1 MMNHGAA
8 LVLLNSLVSR
18 KTLANEV
25 AKQLLHH
32 LQIPNL
38 VGVFVPACLDP
49 DWFGCT
55 GLLAHGHATD
65 DAAVIDCRHIG
76 ADASL

>member
-32 LQIPNL
+32 LQIPSL
-38 VGVFVPACLDP
+38 VGLFVPAM
-49 DWFGCT
+49 FGP
-55 GLLAHGHATD
+55 GLVRVHRFCWRTD
-65 DAAVIDCRHIG
+65 TRQMI
-76 ADASL
+76 LQ